1 LAWQSYLG
9 VSYINI
15 MKNIVFIGAGKIGT
29 AIGGALQ
36 GKDFCLAFWDKDP
49 SKVKEIKDLSELV
62 PTADF
67 LFFCVP
73 SWVLR
78 EAVKEVASFIRKDTI
93 VISPSKGIE
102 IATNKSTDEV
112 LKELL
117 PAGVDFALLSGPM
130 LADEICKGNLAAAVV
145 GTEKVE
151 VYHKIKELFIGT
163 NLKVEHS
170 ADVHGVALGGI
181 FKNVY
186 ALALGM
192 AEGLGWG
199 SNEKGILVTE
209 AIAEMQEIFKILGG
223 KPETVLTVAGLGDFI
238 ATGFSPCSK
247 NYTAGLELAR
257 DGQAKTMSEGL
268 SSFDSVIKL
277 LSGHLEKFPLLSIL
291 KHIIKDSAPA
301 SAAFSVWVNSY

>member
-1 LAWQSYLG
+1 
-9 VSYINI
+9 
-15 MKNIVFIGAGKIGT
+15 MKNIIFIGAGKIGT
-29 AIGGALQ
+29 AIGVALQ
-36 GKDFCLAFWDKDP
+36 AKDLCLAFWDKDP
-49 SKVKEIKDLSELV
+49 SKVREPQDLKVLV

-78 EAVKEVASFIRKDTI
+78 DAVREVSPFIKKGTI

-102 IATNKSTDEV
+102 IATNKSTDEI
-112 LKELL
+112 LRELL
-117 PAGVDFALLSGPM
+117 PAGVEFALLSGPM

-145 GTEKVE
+145 GTEKIE
-151 VYHKIKELFIGT
+151 TYQKIKELFIGT

-170 ADVHGVALGGI
+170 ADIHGVALGGI

-199 SNEKGILVTE
+199 SNEKGILVTK
-209 AIAEMQEIFKILGG
+209 AVAEMQAIFKLLGG
-223 KPETVLTVAGLGDFI
+223 QPDTVFSVAGLGDFI
-238 ATGFSPCSK
+238 ATGFSSCSK

-257 DGQAKTMSEGL
+257 DGAAKTKSEGL
-268 SSFDSVIKL
+268 SSFDSVMALLGENLSRFKL
-277 LSGHLEKFPLLSIL
+277 LST
-291 KHIIKDSAPA
+291 IKEVVVDQKPA
-301 SAAFSVWVNSY
+301 SEAFTCWAGNC

>member
-1 LAWQSYLG
+1 
-9 VSYINI
+9 
-15 MKNIVFIGAGKIGT
+15 MKNVVFIGAGKIGT
-29 AIGGALQ
+29 AIGTTLQ
-36 GKDFCLAFWDKDP
+36 AKDFCLAFWDKDP
-49 SKVKEIKDLSELV
+49 AKMRKRRDLQELI

-78 EAVKEVASFIRKDTI
+78 EAIKETAPFIKEGTI

-102 IATNKSTDEV
+102 VANNQSTDQI

-117 PAGVDFALLSGPM
+117 PPGTDFALLSGPM
-130 LADEICKGNLAAAVV
+130 LADEICRGALAAAVV
-145 GTEKVE
+145 GTEKME
-151 VYHKIKELFIGT
+151 VYKKIKELFVGT
-163 NLKVEHS
+163 NIKVEHS
-170 ADVHGVALGGI
+170 SDVHGVALGGI

-199 SNEKGILVTE
+199 SNEKGILVTR

-223 KPETVLTVAGLGDFI
+223 RPETVLTVAGLGDFI

-247 NYTAGLELAR
+247 NYTAGLEIAR
-257 DGQAKTMSEGL
+257 DGEAKTMSEGL
-268 SSFDSVIKL
+268 SSFDSVMKL
-277 LSGHLEKFPLLSIL
+277 LHGHVEKFPLLSML
-291 KHIIKDSAPA
+291 RGIISGKENA
-301 SAAFSVWVNSY
+301 SSAFSAWAKNA